1 VKAKATGKPQS
12 REEDTTMNITFG
24 HVGLVVSD
32 LDRSIRFYCDV
43 MGMKAL
49 ERYPDTGRGVEIA
62 FVGSDCSALELLCYT
77 DPERRNRADQGRLD
91 HFAWY
96 VDDIAAAMEH
106 LAKKGVVFRPG
117 DPLKVLDGR
126 MIAYTTGPD
135 GERVELVQRV
145 K

>member
-1 VKAKATGKPQS
+1 
-12 REEDTTMNITFG
+12 MNITFG

-77 DPERRNRADQGRLD
+77 DPERRNARG
-91 HFAWY
+91 
-96 VDDIAAAMEH
+96 
-106 LAKKGVVFRPG
+106 PG
-117 DPLKVLDGR
+117 P
-126 MIAYTTGPD
+126 P
-135 GERVELVQRV
+135 
-145 K
+145 